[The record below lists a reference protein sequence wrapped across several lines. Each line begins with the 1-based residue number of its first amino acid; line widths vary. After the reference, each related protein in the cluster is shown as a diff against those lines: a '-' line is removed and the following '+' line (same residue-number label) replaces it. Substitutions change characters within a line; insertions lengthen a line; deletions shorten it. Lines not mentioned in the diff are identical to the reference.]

1 MLRPGQVEDYAQQAA
16 AAFDRLELDILLDMA
31 RRIRKTDYMTEG
43 ANWLAER
50 AQALGATRQHL
61 AERMEQLMAD
71 AAPQV
76 AAIFAQAMLEAEEQD
91 NRFYRAAGQPE
102 PEGIGPAAGAE
113 RIPPHHEYAVQ
124 PDPDTRPNGKP

>member
-61 AERMEQLMAD
+61 AERMETLMA
-71 AAPQV
+71 ATAPQV
-76 AAIFAQAMLEAEEQD
+76 AVVFAQAML
-91 NRFYRAAGQPE
+91 
-102 PEGIGPAAGAE
+102 
-113 RIPPHHEYAVQ
+113 
-124 PDPDTRPNGKP
+124 